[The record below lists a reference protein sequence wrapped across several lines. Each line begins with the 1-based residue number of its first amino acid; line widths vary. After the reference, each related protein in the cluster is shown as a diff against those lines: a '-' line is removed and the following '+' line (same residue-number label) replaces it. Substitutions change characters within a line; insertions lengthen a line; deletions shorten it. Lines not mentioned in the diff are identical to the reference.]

1 MNKIILIGG
10 GKGGVGKSTISMALA
25 DLLLARGESVVL
37 VESDDSNPDTYK
49 AMKEIVTCEICN
61 MDNEE
66 GYIKLG
72 DVLEQNNKACIVVN
86 TAARAT
92 AGLVKHGE
100 IISDVAKE
108 MSRDLIMLWPIN
120 RQRDSLELLNEFIS
134 NAQGYK
140 AIYAVLNTY
149 FGDAKKFL
157 RFNGS
162 KLKSKVTGTIEF
174 PELNDLVA
182 DKIVDERLALSNADP
197 KLTIAERSALR
208 RYREAAHKTLEVIY
222 G

>member
-1 MNKIILIGG
+1 MNKIFMIGG
-10 GKGGVGKSTISMALA
+10 GKGGVGKSTVSMALVDA
-25 DLLLARGESVVL
+25 LLEKGEQVLL

-49 AMKEIVTCEICN
+49 ALKNIVPCEICN
-61 MDNEE
+61 MDTEE

-72 DVLEQNNKACIVVN
+72 GIIEEKSKDCIVVN

-92 AGLVKHGE
+92 AGLMKHGA
-100 IISDVAKE
+100 IIADVAKE
-108 MSRDLIMLWPIN
+108 MNRELIMLWPIN
-120 RQRDSLELLNEFIS
+120 RQRDSLELLNEFLS

-149 FGDAKKFL
+149 FGDARKFL
-157 RFNGS
+157 RFNES
-162 KLKSKVTGTIEF
+162 KLKTKVTGSIEF

-197 KLTIAERSALR
+197 KLKIAERSALR
-208 RYREAAHKTLEVIY
+208 RYREAAHKALEVIY